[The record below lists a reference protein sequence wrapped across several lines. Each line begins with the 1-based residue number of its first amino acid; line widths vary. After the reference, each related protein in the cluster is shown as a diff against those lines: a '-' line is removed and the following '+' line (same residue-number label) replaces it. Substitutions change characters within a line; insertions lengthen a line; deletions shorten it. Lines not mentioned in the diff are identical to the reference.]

1 MPDNK
6 YTYRNQVA
14 DETDYD
20 DFDINSV
27 EIAPDTPEDIREEGI
42 KRIIELNR
50 KIRPFELEKRKVMS
64 ILSDP
69 IKREKVTDLAINAGQ
84 NIMLNN
90 TLTHSEDEVLFKD
103 FTAGDKELLKAER
116 SSKINKI
123 FEIVSSDD
131 VVSQGI
137 IEIKDMV
144 KYDIRKIRQ
153 DKRVG
158 KVLDS
163 LYLHKKQKDMA
174 EQLKEHAESI
184 AYLKLAQKETDSKLD
199 QIGDAMLQFEDR
211 FKALT
216 TLGVE
221 EKKVE
226 LYKLSQEYPKLTQ
239 EELGV
244 LIGKPRRTV
253 IRWLQDIKRV
263 EGEAERHTN
272 VTKINQM

>member
-1 MPDNK
+1 MTDNK
-6 YTYRNQVA
+6 YTYRSQTT
-14 DETDYD
+14 DESDYD
-20 DFDINSV
+20 DFDISSV

-69 IKREKVTDLAINAGQ
+69 VKREKVTDLAINAGQ

-103 FTAGDKELLKAER
+103 FTVGDKELLKAER

-131 VVSQGI
+131 VVNQGI
-137 IEIKDMV
+137 SEIKDMV
-144 KYDIRKIRQ
+144 KYDTRKIRQ

-163 LYLHKKQKDMA
+163 LYLHKRQKDMA

-184 AYLKLAQKETDSKLD
+184 AYLKLAQKETDNKLE
-199 QIGDAMLQFEDR
+199 QIGDVMLQFEDR
-211 FKALT
+211 FKALA
-216 TLGVE
+216 TLGID

-244 LIGKPRRTV
+244 LVGKSVRTV
-253 IRWLQDIKRV
+253 RNWLSEVDLLTAKADEHI
-263 EGEAERHTN
+263 TN
-272 VTKINQM
+272 LG